1 MWARYLTDP
10 SLIDRRYRAGP
21 FAITSFLREHFMVAA
36 WRCARVAGRSRVELV
51 IPHRRSCSDFRDHVP
66 VKSNE
71 VRRAA
76 QWPPWAGPPRRR
88 TPATGSFL
96 CTACLSDFRVGS
108 PARGW
113 HSGAC
118 RRGLQQLAH
127 HTRTVWSARHMDHR
141 GDRIRCDIITSRA
154 RQLEM
159 CGTALLSLQGPR
171 VLCIS
176 CQHSARQQS
185 RR

>member
-1 MWARYLTDP
+1 MYSCIYRVARFLV
-10 SLIDRRYRAGP
+10 
-21 FAITSFLREHFMVAA
+21 TSFLKEHFMVAA

-51 IPHRRSCSDFRDHVP
+51 IPRAKMCLAS
-66 VKSNE
+66 SNSYPLQSYD
-71 VRRAA
+71 VRGAA

-96 CTACLSDFRVGS
+96 CTACLSDSRVGG

-127 HTRTVWSARHMDHR
+127 HTRTVWSAVHMDHR
-141 GDRIRCDIITSRA
+141 GYCIRCDGSKDRA
-154 RQLEM
+154 LQL
-159 CGTALLSLQGPR
+159 GL
-171 VLCIS
+171 
-176 CQHSARQQS
+176 
-185 RR
+185 